1 MLRILE
7 TPRDAIQGIP
17 NFIPTH
23 QKVEYINSLLK
34 VGFDTI
40 DFGSFVSPKAIPQ
53 MRDSAEVI
61 GQLNTDNI
69 NTKIIATVGSLSGAK
84 RAFDY
89 STINGIAFP
98 WSISEIFL
106 KKNINSDFHKSEKL
120 IGEFINL
127 CQQKNRSLKFYIAMA
142 FGNPYGDDWN
152 TDILIKWID
161 KLLNMGVTEITLA
174 DTTGDGSAAD
184 IANSFYVVNKEFPS
198 LNAGVHLHTLPTNWQ
213 TKVSAA
219 YDNGC
224 RGFDTVI
231 GGLGGCPMSGKAL
244 MANLNTM
251 DLVQFAKEKGE
262 EIALNSKALIDAV
275 EVGNRIFL
283 NTEVKK

>member
-17 NFIPTH
+17 IFIPTH

-61 GQLNTDNI
+61 EQLNTDNI
-69 NTKIIATVGSLSGAK
+69 NTEIVATVGSLSGAK
-84 RAFDY
+84 RAFNY
-89 STINGIAFP
+89 SNINGIAFP

-106 KKNINSDFHKSEKL
+106 KKNINSDFPKSEKL
-120 IGEFINL
+120 IGQFVNL

-142 FGNPYGDDWN
+142 FGNPYGDNWN
-152 TDILIKWID
+152 TDILIEWID
-161 KLLNMGVTEITLA
+161 KLLSMGVTEIILA
-174 DTTGDGSAAD
+174 DTTGDGTAAD
-184 IANSFYVVNKEFPS
+184 IAKSFQLVNMEFPS
-198 LNAGVHLHTLPTNWQ
+198 LNPGVHLHTLPTNWQ

-224 RGFDTVI
+224 RSYDTVI
-231 GGLGGCPMSGKAL
+231 GGLGGCPMSGKKL
-244 MANLNTM
+244 MANLNTL
-251 DLVQFAKEKGE
+251 DLLQFANEKSE
-262 EIALNSKALIDAV
+262 EIALNSEALLKAVA
-275 EVGNRIFL
+275 VGNRIF
-283 NTEVKK
+283 